1 MKATGIVRRID
12 DLGRV
17 VIPKEIR
24 RSLRLKE
31 GDALE
36 IFVEDN
42 QVIFEKYLPSTEQL
56 AARCA
61 DYVAKMQEKEVIR
74 GVMVSGKITTVMCTD
89 GSAASV
95 TLQDGDKFDVN
106 VAICYALDKA
116 GFRMD
121 NPVDNF

>member
-1 MKATGIVRRID
+1 MRATGIVRRID

-24 RSLRLKE
+24 RTLNIKE

-36 IFVEDN
+36 LFVEDN
-42 QVIFEKYLPSTEQL
+42 KVIFEKYLPSTERL

-61 DYVAKMQEKEVIR
+61 DYVAKKKSIIR

-95 TLQDGDKFDVN
+95 SLQDGDKFDVN

-116 GFRMD
+116 GFRVD
-121 NPVDNF
+121 NPVNEI

>member
-24 RSLRLKE
+24 RSIGFRE

-42 QVIFEKYLPSTEQL
+42 KVIFEKYLPSGEQL
-56 AARCA
+56 TAKCA
-61 DYVAKMQEKEVIR
+61 EYVAEAQNIIR
-74 GVMVSGKITTVMCTD
+74 GVMVSGKTTTVMCVD
-89 GSAASV
+89 GSSASV
-95 TLQDGDKFDVN
+95 TLQDGDKFDMN

-116 GFRMD
+116 GFHTN
-121 NPVDNF
+121 NPVNGF

>member
-24 RSLRLKE
+24 RSLGFRE

-42 QVIFEKYLPSTEQL
+42 KVIFEKYQPSGERF
-56 AARCA
+56 AASCA
-61 DYVAKMQEKEVIR
+61 EYVAEKQNLIR
-74 GVMVSGKITTVMCTD
+74 GVMVSGKTTTVMCTD
-89 GSAASV
+89 GSSASV
-95 TLQDGDKFDVN
+95 SLQAGDRFDMN

-116 GFRMD
+116 GFRVD
-121 NPVDNF
+121 NPVLEI

>member
-1 MKATGIVRRID
+1 MRATGIVRRVD

-24 RSLRLKE
+24 RTLNLKE

-36 IFVEDN
+36 LFVEDN
-42 QVIFEKYLPSTEQL
+42 KVIFEKYLPSTERF
-56 AARCA
+56 AASCA
-61 DYVAKMQEKEVIR
+61 EYVEVMQNVIR
-74 GVMVSGKITTVMCTD
+74 GVMVSGKTTTVMCTD

-95 TLQDGDKFDVN
+95 TLRNGDKFDMN

-116 GFRMD
+116 GFHTS
-121 NPVDNF
+121 NPANDF